1 MMKKQLA
8 VVMSAAVLAAGG
20 WGWAGSSAHAAAN
33 TYAVTVPVHGEEAS
47 QQSVTYADVFVSN
60 WLASLPDR
68 VSGLYSPEQDVYEG
82 LLAGGASIAA
92 AAGVASSTIISDLTA
107 IFTKDAQNE
116 VAYGYLTEQ
125 EAADAAKQLDSLL
138 PKLIDQA
145 WTGYDAAAAALNPGR
160 EALNNRLSQLVQLT
174 SGISG
179 VSTADLRAA
188 LQSGQSLLDA
198 SGLEEADLTAYLLSG
213 LNQELDRLVNANRL
227 TQAEASGLASE
238 AALDVAKLVNT
249 KGYDAAENKW
259 MDTYAQSIIQTRL
272 NSIVRLAVIYAD
284 ADYADV
290 TGALAAGQSLQAATG
305 MDAGVLV
312 GYLQAD
318 VDKALDAAWMSGALS
333 SPKLQEWKAEAQK
346 QLLAAVTANS
356 YATAAEAAPD
366 IVKESLRS
374 VVGQAASNMGV
385 EAAALRSQL
394 DGGTTLAA
402 AADVS
407 VDELASTLYS
417 SVAAYIDQAVNNGWL
432 KQEAAAS
439 TKEAAYAELLAVVDQ
454 AGYAGEVDTDA
465 YLQERTDRIVNDAAV
480 VTGVPAAQILEG
492 LAQGRS
498 LAAAAQ
504 TDAATLFKGLMK
516 QTNKEVN
523 LLAATGSL
531 SSQDADSVKADY
543 SAMLLEA
550 LNPAAQK

>member
-1 MMKKQLA
+1 MKKQLA

-20 WGWAGSSAHAAAN
+20 LGWAGSAVHAASN
-33 TYAVTVPVHGEEAS
+33 TYALTVPVNGEEAS
-47 QQSVTYADVFVSN
+47 QQGVTYADVFVSN
-60 WLASLPDR
+60 WLGSLPDR
-68 VSGLYSPEQDVYEG
+68 VSGLYSPDQEVYDR
-82 LLAGGASIAA
+82 LLAEGASIAD
-92 AAGVASSTIISDLTA
+92 AAGVASSTMISDLTA
-107 IFTKDAQNE
+107 VFTKDVQNE
-116 VAYGYLTEQ
+116 VAYEYLTVQ
-125 EAADAAKQLDSLL
+125 ESADAAKQLDNVL
-138 PKLIDQA
+138 PKLLSQPWI
-145 WTGYDAAAAALNPGR
+145 GYDAVADALNPGR

-174 SGISG
+174 SGISE

-188 LQSGQSLLDA
+188 LQSGQSLLEA

-213 LNQELDRLVNANRL
+213 LNQKLARLVNANGL
-227 TQAEASGLASE
+227 SQAEASGVASE

-272 NSIVRLAVIYAD
+272 NSVVRLAVIYAD

-305 MDAGVLV
+305 VDAGELS
-312 GYLQAD
+312 GYLQED
-318 VDKALDAAWMSGALS
+318 VDKALDAAWVSGALTTS
-333 SPKLQEWKAEAQK
+333 KLQEWKAEAQK
-346 QLLAAVTANS
+346 QLLTAITANG
-356 YATAAEAAPD
+356 YGTAAEAAPD

-374 VVGQAASNMGV
+374 VVGQTASYMGV

-394 DGGTTLAA
+394 DSGATLAA

-407 VDELASTLYS
+407 ADELAATLYP

-454 AGYAGEVDTDA
+454 SRYTGEVDADA
-465 YLQERTDRIVNDAAV
+465 YLQEHTDRIVYDAAA
-480 VTGVPAAQILEG
+480 VTGVPAVQILEG
-492 LAQGRS
+492 LAQGQS

-504 TDAATLFKGLMK
+504 TDAATLFKGLVRAA
-516 QTNKEVN
+516 NKEIN
-523 LLAATGSL
+523 GFAAAGSL
-531 SSQDADSVKADY
+531 SSQDADSVKAGY

>member
-20 WGWAGSSAHAAAN
+20 WGWAGSAAHAAAN

-47 QQSVTYADVFVSN
+47 QQSVTYADVFVTN
-60 WLASLPDR
+60 WLGSLPDR
-68 VSGLYSPEQDVYEG
+68 VSGLYSPDQDVYEG
-82 LLAGGASIAA
+82 LLAEGASIEA
-92 AAGVASSTIISDLTA
+92 AAGVTSSSMISDLTA

-116 VAYGYLTEQ
+116 AAYGYLTAQ
-125 EAADAAKQLDSLL
+125 EAADAAKQLESVL
-138 PKLIDQA
+138 PKLLSQA
-145 WTGYDAAAAALNPGR
+145 WTGYDAAADALNPGR
-160 EALNNRLSQLVQLT
+160 EVLNNRLSQLVQLT
-174 SGISG
+174 AGLSG
-179 VSTADLRAA
+179 VSTADLRTA
-188 LQSGQSLLDA
+188 LQSGQSLLEA

-238 AALDVAKLVNT
+238 AALDVTKIVNT
-249 KGYDAAENKW
+249 KGYDAVENKW
-259 MDTYAQSIIQTRL
+259 MDTYAQSLIQTRL

-284 ADYADV
+284 VDYSDV
-290 TGALAAGQSLQAATG
+290 TSALAAGQSLQAATG
-305 MDAGVLV
+305 MDADVLV

-318 VDKALDAAWMSGALS
+318 LDKALDAAWMSGALS
-333 SPKLQEWKAEAQK
+333 TPKLQEWKTEANK
-346 QLLAAVTANS
+346 QLFEAVTAND
-356 YATAAEAAPD
+356 YAAAEADAD

-374 VVGQAASNMGV
+374 VVSQTASYLGMAAS
-385 EAAALRSQL
+385 ALRSQL
-394 DGGTTLAA
+394 DSGTTLAA

-407 VDELASTLYS
+407 ADELASTLYG

-439 TKEAAYAELLAVVDQ
+439 TKEAAYAELLAAVDQ
-454 AGYAGEVDTDA
+454 ARYTGEVDANT
-465 YLQERTDRIVNDAAV
+465 YLQERTDRIVYDVAA
-480 VTGVPAAQILEG
+480 VTGVPAAQIMEG

-498 LAAAAQ
+498 LSAAAQ
-504 TDAATLFKGLMK
+504 TDSASLLKGMVK

-523 LLAATGSL
+523 LLVAAGSL

-543 SAMLLEA
+543 SGMLLEA
-550 LNPAAQK
+550 LNPAQK

>member
-20 WGWAGSSAHAAAN
+20 WGWAGSAVHAADS
-33 TYAVTVPVHGEEAS
+33 TYAVTVPVYGQEAS
-47 QQSVTYADVFVSN
+47 QQNITYADVFVSN

-68 VSGLYSPEQDVYEG
+68 VSGLYSPEQDVYED
-82 LLAGGASIAA
+82 LLTGGASIAG

-116 VAYGYLTEQ
+116 VAYGYLTAQ
-125 EAADAAKQLDSLL
+125 ESADAAKLLNSVL
-138 PKLIDQA
+138 PKLLDQA
-145 WTGYDAAAAALNPGR
+145 WTGYDAAADALNLGR

-174 SGISG
+174 AGFSG

-188 LQSGQSLLDA
+188 LQSGQSLVEA

-213 LNQELDRLVNANRL
+213 LNQELNRLVNANRL
-227 TQAEASGLASE
+227 AQAEASGLASE
-238 AALDVAKLVNT
+238 AALDVAKFVNT
-249 KGYDAAENKW
+249 KGYDAVENKW
-259 MDTYAQSIIQTRL
+259 MDTYAQSIIQARL

-284 ADYADV
+284 ADYTDV

-305 MDAGVLV
+305 MDADVLV
-312 GYLQAD
+312 GYLQSD

-333 SPKLQEWKAEAQK
+333 TPKLQEWKTEANK
-346 QLLAAVTANS
+346 QLLAAVTAND
-356 YATAAEAAPD
+356 YAAAEAAPD
-366 IVKESLRS
+366 IVKESLRA
-374 VVGQAASNMGV
+374 VVSQTASYLGM
-385 EAAALRSQL
+385 EASALRSQL
-394 DGGTTLAA
+394 DNGTTLAA

-407 VDELASTLYS
+407 ADELASTLYS

-439 TKEAAYAELLAVVDQ
+439 TKEAAYAELLAAVDQ
-454 AGYAGEVDTDA
+454 ARYTGEVDADA
-465 YLQERTDRIVNDAAV
+465 YLQERTDRIVYDAAA

-498 LAAAAQ
+498 LSAAAQ
-504 TDAATLFKGLMK
+504 TDTATLLKGLVK

-523 LLAATGSL
+523 LLVATGSL
-531 SSQDADSVKADY
+531 SSQDANVLKADY

-550 LNPAAQK
+550 LNPAQK